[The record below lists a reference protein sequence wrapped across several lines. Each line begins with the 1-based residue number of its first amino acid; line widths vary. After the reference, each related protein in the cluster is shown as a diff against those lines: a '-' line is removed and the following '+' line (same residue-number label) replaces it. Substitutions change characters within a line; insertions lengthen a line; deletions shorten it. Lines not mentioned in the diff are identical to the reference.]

1 MRDPAAAQ
9 RGNLRCSRRAGAAQ
23 TRLRLKQRAALI
35 RPALRFS
42 ARPEG
47 VVGARTAEH
56 PLGPLLRSAKHPRAK
71 RQTPNAKRQ
80 TPNGTRHT
88 AHGTRHTAHG
98 AQRLCHPG
106 QAQQWPVWMFGGAS
120 TPCGCACAGVL
131 AGWRVCRRTHPQRG
145 LTRRGCPS
153 AAPQARSEFY
163 GAPRKCPGAGVPQRC
178 ALGSQAWGRFSFGY
192 VSLAR
197 QRKVPRPPGRDPAPA
212 FSQVPALS
220 KNQAQS
226 QRMNRTLFST
236 KSEAFS
242 APSPRQISANSYL
255 FRSACTTAPASH
267 RPQRTQAQG
276 PGAMLAPRRAPW
288 LLAPSRTFPHVSP
301 LE

>member
-1 MRDPAAAQ
+1 MLTPGGGRANSPSAQTARGPDPP
-9 RGNLRCSRRAGAAQ
+9 GAALLGTPRRGGGGQ
-23 TRLRLKQRAALI
+23 NSRTSTRAIAALGQT
-35 RPALRFS
+35 S
-42 ARPEG
+42 A
-47 VVGARTAEH
+47 
-56 PLGPLLRSAKHPRAK
+56 

-80 TPNGTRHT
+80 TPNAKRHT

-153 AAPQARSEFY
+153 AAPQARSEFH

-192 VSLAR
+192 FSLAK

-212 FSQVPALS
+212 FS
-220 KNQAQS
+220 K
-226 QRMNRTLFST
+226 
-236 KSEAFS
+236 E
-242 APSPRQISANSYL
+242 
-255 FRSACTTAPASH
+255 PASAKLPPLATAKAI
-267 RPQRTQAQG
+267 RQNLPQYQN
-276 PGAMLAPRRAPW
+276 
-288 LLAPSRTFPHVSP
+288 
-301 LE
+301 